1 MARMCTLPPIANVT
15 GLIQFER
22 NRTYDLLACY
32 YTLAAI
38 RPLLFS
44 WTNTNAGGI
53 IKASLVV
60 SLYLP
65 QCSPS
70 SVQAVLSVLKAKPSL
85 SFLVTADLFPMYFKR
100 VYPYDHTGLFAGLKG
115 MPTMSSVEA
124 DAYKFELIQKVKADG
139 MDKENMYENVF
150 DGLTNFEPF
159 ESVYKV

>member
-1 MARMCTLPPIANVT
+1 M
-15 GLIQFER
+15 
-22 NRTYDLLACY
+22 
-32 YTLAAI
+32 
-38 RPLLFS
+38 
-44 WTNTNAGGI
+44 
-53 IKASLVV
+53 LVESSSV

-70 SVQAVLSVLKAKPSL
+70 SVRAALSVLKSKPSL

-100 VYPYDHTGLFAGLKG
+100 VYPYDHTGPFAGLKG

-124 DAYKFELIQKVKADG
+124 DAYKFKLIRKVKADG

-159 ESVYKV
+159 ESAYKV